1 MYPLFIY
8 CYVSFVK
15 KHKNSVDGKITFKK
29 VLVILWIYF
38 LFLMNVVYNLYSIFF
53 RVIRDSHIMYKPW
66 FLIMHAIMYSFF
78 QPVKDFLTSLTLVYL
93 VYT

>member
-1 MYPLFIY
+1 
-8 CYVSFVK
+8 
-15 KHKNSVDGKITFKK
+15 
-29 VLVILWIYF
+29 
-38 LFLMNVVYNLYSIFF
+38 MNVVYNLYSIFF